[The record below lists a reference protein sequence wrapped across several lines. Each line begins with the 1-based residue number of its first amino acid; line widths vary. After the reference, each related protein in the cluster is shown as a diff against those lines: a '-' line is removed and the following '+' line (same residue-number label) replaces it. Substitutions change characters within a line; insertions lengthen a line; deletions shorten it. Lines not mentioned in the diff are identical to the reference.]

1 MWLYMAVTCDRYEL
15 PLFVTES
22 LQEMAEWMGYT
33 KRSVIECCSRN
44 KKKPPFQIEHAY
56 KIRLRRIEMEEE
68 DE

>member
-1 MWLYMAVTCDRYEL
+1 MAVTCDRYEL

-44 KKKPPFQIEHAY
+44 KKKPPFQI
-56 KIRLRRIEMEEE
+56 
-68 DE
+68 